1 MIKYI
6 KSPFLLVE
14 ITISESQ
21 CLLVKS
27 QTNGAGIPM
36 TKAQGQLLMGFDIS
50 QGQHLVT
57 PGLREE
63 NMIWIDMGVS

>member
-1 MIKYI
+1 M
-6 KSPFLLVE
+6 FVGE
-14 ITISESQ
+14 ISNKW
-21 CLLVKS
+21 CR
-27 QTNGAGIPM
+27 NPM

>member
-1 MIKYI
+1 
-6 KSPFLLVE
+6 
-14 ITISESQ
+14 
-21 CLLVKS
+21 
-27 QTNGAGIPM
+27 M